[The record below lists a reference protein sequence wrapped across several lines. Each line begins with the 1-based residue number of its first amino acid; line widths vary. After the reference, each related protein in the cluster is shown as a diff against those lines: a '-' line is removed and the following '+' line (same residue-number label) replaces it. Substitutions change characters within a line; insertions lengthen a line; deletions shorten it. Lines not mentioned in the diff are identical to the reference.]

1 MPTSLKGQ
9 TALVTGSGQRLGR
22 ALSEALAASGCRM
35 ILHCH
40 SSRRDTELL
49 AASIC
54 DSGGEAAVLR
64 ADLSKSTQT
73 LRLARAAEKVF
84 GGVDIL
90 INNAAVFWP
99 TPLERLSVSQLDAFY
114 AVNLQAPF
122 TLATELGRAMK
133 QRGHGAIL
141 NMACIS
147 GLKAWSTHLP
157 YSISKAGV
165 ISMTLGLSKLLAP
178 QVRVNAIAPG
188 TVLPPDQPDYAEK
201 ERLRMLRKKIPLRK
215 LGRPEDVV
223 DAALYLLTAPFVT
236 GQVLCVDGGKS
247 AV

>member
-1 MPTSLKGQ
+1 MLNLSGQ
-9 TALVTGSGQRLGR
+9 SALVTGAGKRLGR
-22 ALSEALAASGCRM
+22 AICEALAAHGCKL

-40 SSRRDTELL
+40 RSRRETEEL

-64 ADLSKSTQT
+64 ADLSRSTQT
-73 LRLARAAEKVF
+73 LKLARSAEKAF

-90 INNAAVFWP
+90 VNSAAVFWP

-122 TLATELGRAMK
+122 ALSTELGRAMK
-133 QRGHGAIL
+133 KRGRGAIL
-141 NMACIS
+141 NLACIS
-147 GLKAWSTHLP
+147 GLKPWRTHVP

-165 ISMTLGLSKLLAP
+165 ISMTRGLARMFAP

-188 TVLPPDQPDYAEK
+188 TVLPPDNPDEATREH
-201 ERLRMLRKKIPLRK
+201 LRMVKKKIPLK
-215 LGRPEDVV
+215 KIGSPEDVV
-223 DAALYLLTAPFVT
+223 EGAIYLLTAPFVT
-236 GQVLCVDGGKS
+236 GQVLVLDGGRT
-247 AV
+247 